1 MNPAFAKAVLLTG
14 AAGGLGAAM
23 AEALAGDG
31 HRLALVDRDEERL
44 QALTDRLW
52 QQYGEGVLLPL
63 ALDLADEEACAEAV
77 GRAAEHFGRLD
88 MLVNNAGIGM
98 STLRPDYHLRPLAAL
113 NEVSVEDWRRFVAVH
128 ATAPFAFMRA
138 AAPFMQERGWGRIVN
153 VTTSLSTMLRPQFFP
168 YGASKAALEAMS
180 SQFAGELEGTGI
192 TVNVLTPG
200 GPTDT
205 PMVTE
210 ESAPDRGALLSPA
223 VMAPPIRFLASEI
236 SDGFTGRRIVA
247 ALWDKRI
254 APADSAMN
262 AGGPIGW
269 PGTGPA
275 AIWPDSLPGAERA

>member
-113 NEVSVEDWRRFVAVH
+113 SEVSVEDWRRFVAVH

-254 APADSAMN
+254 APADSAVN

>member
-31 HRLALVDRDEERL
+31 HRLALADRDEERL
-44 QALTDRLW
+44 QALTNRLW

-98 STLRPDYHLRPLAAL
+98 STLRPDYHIRPLAAL
-113 NEVSVEDWRRFVAVH
+113 SEVSVEDWRRFVAVH
-128 ATAPFAFMRA
+128 ATAPFVFMRA

-180 SQFAGELEGTGI
+180 SQFAGELEGSGI

-210 ESAPDRGALLSPA
+210 ESAPDRSALLSPT
-223 VMAPPIRFLASEI
+223 VMASPIRFLASEV

-254 APADSAMN
+254 APVDSAMQ

-269 PGTGPA
+269 PGTGPP

>member
-1 MNPAFAKAVLLTG
+1 MTPAFAKAVLLTG

-44 QALTDRLW
+44 QALTNRLW

-63 ALDLADEEACAEAV
+63 ALDLADEEACAEAA

-113 NEVSVEDWRRFVAVH
+113 SEVSVEDWQRFVAVH
-128 ATAPFAFMRA
+128 ATAPFGFMRA

-180 SQFAGELEGTGI
+180 SQFAGELEGSGI

-210 ESAPDRGALLSPA
+210 ESAPDRSALLSPA

-254 APADSAMN
+254 APVDSAMN

-275 AIWPDSLPGAERA
+275 AIWPESLPGADRA

>member
-1 MNPAFAKAVLLTG
+1 MNGSFAKAALLTG

-31 HRLALVDRDEERL
+31 HRLVLVDRDEERL

-113 NEVSVEDWRRFVAVH
+113 SEVSVEDWQRFVAVH

-180 SQFAGELEGTGI
+180 SQFAGELEGSGI

-210 ESAPDRGALLSPA
+210 ESAPDRSALLSPA
-223 VMAPPIRFLASEI
+223 VMAPPVRFLASEI
-236 SDGFTGRRIVA
+236 SDGFTGRRIIA

-254 APADSAMN
+254 ASVDSAMN

-275 AIWPDSLPGAERA
+275 AIWPDSLPGADRA

>member
-113 NEVSVEDWRRFVAVH
+113 SEVSVEDWRRFVAVH

-236 SDGFTGRRIVA
+236 SDGFTGGGSSPRCGT
-247 ALWDKRI
+247 
-254 APADSAMN
+254 SASR
-262 AGGPIGW
+262 PRT
-269 PGTGPA
+269 PP
-275 AIWPDSLPGAERA
+275 

>member
-1 MNPAFAKAVLLTG
+1 MNPSFAKAVLLTG
-14 AAGGLGAAM
+14 AAGGLGSAM

-31 HRLALVDRDEERL
+31 HRLALADRDEERL
-44 QALTDRLW
+44 QALTNRLW
-52 QQYGEGVLLPL
+52 QRHGDGVLLPL
-63 ALDLADEEACAEAV
+63 ALDLTDEDACAEAV

-88 MLVNNAGIGM
+88 ILVNNAGIGM
-98 STLRPDYHLRPLAAL
+98 GALRPDYHIRPLAAL
-113 NEVSVEDWRRFVAVH
+113 SEVSVEDWRRFVAVH
-128 ATAPFAFMRA
+128 ATAPFVFMRA
-138 AAPFMQERGWGRIVN
+138 AAPFMQARGWGRIVN

-180 SQFAGELEGTGI
+180 SQVAGELEGSGI

-210 ESAPDRGALLSPA
+210 ESAPDRSALLSPS
-223 VMAPPIRFLASEI
+223 VMASPIRFLASEV
-236 SDGFTGRRIVA
+236 SDGFNGRRIVA

-254 APADSAMN
+254 APVDSAMQ

-269 PGTGPA
+269 PGTGPP
-275 AIWPDSLPGAERA
+275 AIWPEDMPGADRA

>member
-77 GRAAEHFGRLD
+77 GRATEHFGRLD

-113 NEVSVEDWRRFVAVH
+113 SEVSVEDWRRFVAVH

>member
-113 NEVSVEDWRRFVAVH
+113 SEVLVEDWRRFVAVH

-254 APADSAMN
+254 APADSAVN

>member
-1 MNPAFAKAVLLTG
+1 MNPPFAKAVLLTG

-23 AEALAGDG
+23 AGALAGDG

-44 QALTDRLW
+44 QALADRLW
-52 QQYGEGVLLPL
+52 RRHGEGVLLPL

-77 GRAAEHFGRLD
+77 GRAAERFGRLD

-98 STLRPDYHLRPLAAL
+98 GALRPDYHRRPLAAL
-113 NEVSVEDWRRFVAVH
+113 SEVSVEDWRRFVAVH
-128 ATAPFAFMRA
+128 ATAPFVFMRA
-138 AAPFMQERGWGRIVN
+138 AAPFMRERGWGRIVN

-180 SQFAGELEGTGI
+180 SQFAGELEGSGI
-192 TVNVLTPG
+192 TVTVLTPG
-200 GPTDT
+200 GPADT
-205 PMVTE
+205 PMVTA
-210 ESAPDRGALLSPA
+210 ESAPDRSALIAPS
-223 VMAPPIRFLASEI
+223 VMAAPIRFLASEV
-236 SDGFTGRRIVA
+236 SDGFNGRRIVA

-254 APADSAMN
+254 APLDSAMK

-275 AIWPDSLPGAERA
+275 AIWPDSLAGAGRA

>member
-113 NEVSVEDWRRFVAVH
+113 SEVSVEDWRRFVAVH

>member
-1 MNPAFAKAVLLTG
+1 
-14 AAGGLGAAM
+14 M

-52 QQYGEGVLLPL
+52 QKHGDGVVLPL
-63 ALDLADEEACAEAV
+63 ALDLTDEEACAEAA
-77 GRAAEHFGRLD
+77 GRAAEQFGRLD

-98 STLRPDYHLRPLAAL
+98 STMRPDYHIRPLAAFS
-113 NEVSVEDWRRFVAVH
+113 EVSVEDWQRFVAVH
-128 ATAPFAFMRA
+128 ATAPFVFMRA

-210 ESAPDRGALLSPA
+210 ESAPDRSALLSPS
-223 VMAPPIRFLASEI
+223 VMAPPIRFLASEV
-236 SDGFTGRRIVA
+236 SDGFTGRRIIA

-254 APADSAMN
+254 APVDSAIQ

-269 PGTGPA
+269 PGTGPP
-275 AIWPDSLPGAERA
+275 AIWPEDMPGADRA

>member
-1 MNPAFAKAVLLTG
+1 MNGSFAKAALLTG
-14 AAGGLGAAM
+14 AAGGLGTAM

-44 QALTDRLW
+44 QALTNRLW

-63 ALDLADEEACAEAV
+63 ALDLTDEEACAEAV
-77 GRAAEHFGRLD
+77 GRAGEHFGRLD
-88 MLVNNAGIGM
+88 ILVNNAGIGM
-98 STLRPDYHLRPLAAL
+98 STLRPDYHIRPLAGL
-113 NEVSVEDWRRFVAVH
+113 SEVSIEDWQRFVAVH

-138 AAPFMQERGWGRIVN
+138 AAPFMRERGWGRIVN

-180 SQFAGELEGTGI
+180 SQFAGELEGSGI

-210 ESAPDRGALLSPA
+210 ESSPDRNTLLAPS
-223 VMAPPIRFLASEI
+223 VMASPIRFLASEI
-236 SDGFTGRRIVA
+236 SDGFTGRRIIA
-247 ALWDKRI
+247 ALWDKRV
-254 APADSAMN
+254 APVESAMK

-275 AIWPDSLPGAERA
+275 AIWPDNLPGAEHA

>member
-113 NEVSVEDWRRFVAVH
+113 SEVSVEDWRRFVAVH

-138 AAPFMQERGWGRIVN
+138 AVPFMQERGWGRIVN

>member
-1 MNPAFAKAVLLTG
+1 MNPSFAKAVLLTG

-31 HRLALVDRDEERL
+31 HRLALVDRDEKRL

-63 ALDLADEEACAEAV
+63 ALDLTDEEACAEAV
-77 GRAAEHFGRLD
+77 GRAAERFGRLD

-98 STLRPDYHLRPLAAL
+98 STLRPDYHLRPLAAFS
-113 NEVSVEDWRRFVAVH
+113 EVSVEDWQRFVAVH
-128 ATAPFAFMRA
+128 ATAPFVFMRT

-180 SQFAGELEGTGI
+180 SQFAGELQGSGI

-210 ESAPDRGALLSPA
+210 ESAPDRSALLSPA
-223 VMAPPIRFLASEI
+223 VMASPIRFLASEV
-236 SDGFTGRRIVA
+236 SDGFTGRRIIA
-247 ALWDKRI
+247 ALWDKRL
-254 APADSAMN
+254 APVDSAMN

-269 PGTGPA
+269 PGTGPP
-275 AIWPDSLPGAERA
+275 AIWPEDMPGADRA

>member
-44 QALTDRLW
+44 QALTNRLW

-63 ALDLADEEACAEAV
+63 ALDLTDEEACAEAV

-113 NEVSVEDWRRFVAVH
+113 SEVSVEDWQRFVTVH

-180 SQFAGELEGTGI
+180 SQFAGELGGTGI

-210 ESAPDRGALLSPA
+210 ESAPDRSALLSPA

-236 SDGFTGRRIVA
+236 SDGFTGRRIIA
-247 ALWDKRI
+247 AIWDKRI
-254 APADSAMN
+254 APVDSAMN

-275 AIWPDSLPGAERA
+275 AIWPDSLAGAERA